1 VHLLWFC
8 LLSECWQLDSILNPS
23 DSPSEPAIRNRR
35 IPFVMTARI
44 LPPRLAD
51 WRLAASGAILAAAA
65 AAVYARTFSVPLLLD
80 DAASI
85 VENPTIRHWSTAF
98 WPPAAATVSGR
109 PVLNLSLAVNHAISG
124 TAVWSYHVLNL
135 AVHVLAGLTLFGI
148 VRRTL
153 RHRSGRALAPSGA
166 TWVAFAASLLW
177 TLHPVQTESV
187 TYVIQRAESLMGLF
201 YLLTLYSFIRGVEAD
216 GFPKRVWLAVCVT
229 ACLLGM
235 ATKEVMVSAP
245 LIVLLYDRTF
255 VARSFREA
263 WHRHWGLYMA
273 MAATWVLLAALTA
286 GTGWD
291 RGGTSGFDV
300 GVSPWAYW
308 LTQFPAVTRYLW
320 LSV

>member
-1 VHLLWFC
+1 
-8 LLSECWQLDSILNPS
+8 
-23 DSPSEPAIRNRR
+23 
-35 IPFVMTARI
+35 
-44 LPPRLAD
+44 
-51 WRLAASGAILAAAA
+51 
-65 AAVYARTFSVPLLLD
+65 
-80 DAASI
+80 
-85 VENPTIRHWSTAF
+85 
-98 WPPAAATVSGR
+98 
-109 PVLNLSLAVNHAISG
+109 
-124 TAVWSYHVLNL
+124 
-135 AVHVLAGLTLFGI
+135 
-148 VRRTL
+148 
-153 RHRSGRALAPSGA
+153 
-166 TWVAFAASLLW
+166 
-177 TLHPVQTESV
+177 
-187 TYVIQRAESLMGLF
+187 
-201 YLLTLYSFIRGVEAD
+201 
-216 GFPKRVWLAVCVT
+216 
-229 ACLLGM
+229 M